1 MSLQLHLSWPGLAG
15 TGFQFGDLEHTE
27 CVLFLELEF
36 HDHFLSDVTILR
48 HLLHDKQDV
57 SETPTE
63 YLSKCITN

>member
-1 MSLQLHLSWPGLAG
+1 MISLHLSWPGLAG
-15 TGFQFGDLEHTE
+15 TVFQFEFGDLEVEHTE

-36 HDHFLSDVTILR
+36 HDHFLSDVTVLR

-63 YLSKCITN
+63 